1 MGLNKGY
8 SNSLKISWGI
18 KLLVFLR
25 ICIYLRM
32 AVLGLQHSAWAH
44 CSGVSCH
51 RAWALGTGDFSSCGM
66 WAQQLQCT
74 ELVAAWHLRSSQT
87 RDWTHVPCIS
97 RQILYHW
104 STREATSSVLD
115 RPVQW
120 ALDQASDWALVQ
132 STLLS
137 SSSLQ
142 LHLFVWPAHI
152 FHILFT
158 GILTA

>member
-25 ICIYLRM
+25 ICIYIRM
-32 AVLGLQHSAWAH
+32 AVLGLRRSAWAR
-44 CSGVSCH
+44 CSGFSCH
-51 RAWALGTGDFSSCGM
+51 RAWALGTGDFSSCSM

-74 ELVAAWHLRSSQT
+74 ELVAPWHLRSSQT

-104 STREATSSVLD
+104 PTREAASSVLD

-158 GILTA
+158 GILPA